1 LGKLLPLLAALAV
14 FLLVFYPAN
23 GPAVQGVPRATNT
36 PELVPTTEPALPGE
50 AYPAPE
56 DDAAKGAP
64 VPAVVFAWPNTVTW
78 RGPGLL
84 VVLTGGQPYVL
95 DGPALDDSPR
105 VWQLGGDVRAAPY
118 AGMVLAVVDA
128 EYQVLASVTISPP
141 PTPTASPT
149 PTPAVVPRRYL
160 PVLLKHAALP

>member
-1 LGKLLPLLAALAV
+1 MGKLPLLLAALAA
-14 FLLVFYPAN
+14 FLLVFTPADS
-23 GPAVQGVPRATNT
+23 PAIQGEPRATNT

-56 DDAAKGAP
+56 DDAAKAAP
-64 VPAVVFAWPNTVTW
+64 APAVAFAWPNQVTW

-84 VVLTGGQPYVL
+84 VVMSGGQPYVL
-95 DGPALDDSPR
+95 DGPAQGDSPR
-105 VWQLGGDVRAAPY
+105 TWRLGGDVRAAPH

-128 EYQVLASVTISPP
+128 EYRVLASVTLSPP